1 MCINDK
7 SKHHADAKAVAAM
20 LKQAKQRPL
29 DKFFTAAK
37 QQR

>member
-1 MCINDK
+1 MRINDK

-29 DKFFTAAK
+29 DKFVTAAK